1 MSDFIS
7 RKEAVDRI
15 TDGYQNSD
23 GGQDRYAVGIN
34 VGLTKALNALKDVP
48 SAEPERKTGH
58 WVYDENG
65 MDWNLPAWVCSECH
79 GRNGMIP
86 TYIRGK
92 DKMIKVEH
100 PLRWAGSKYCPNC
113 GAKME
118 AEHETD

>member
-1 MSDFIS
+1 MNDMIS
-7 RKEAVDRI
+7 RHAVMNRI
-15 TDGYQNSD
+15 ENEYRKWGDEY
-23 GGQDRYAVGIN
+23 
-34 VGLTKALNALKDVP
+34 DVP
-48 SAEPERKTGH
+48 QILGDIEDLPPAEPERKTGH

-100 PLRWAGSKYCPNC
+100 PLMWAGSKYCPSC

-118 AEHETD
+118 EE

>member
-1 MSDFIS
+1 MNDPIERQAAIIALLEKGQSS
-7 RKEAVDRI
+7 RRYKIGEIWELNFDEIREALA
-15 TDGYQNSD
+15 T
-23 GGQDRYAVGIN
+23 
-34 VGLTKALNALKDVP
+34 VP
-48 SAEPERKTGH
+48 SAEPERKIGQ

-79 GRNGMIP
+79 GRNNMIP

-118 AEHETD
+118 ADHD

>member
-1 MSDFIS
+1 MTDLINRSDAI
-7 RKEAVDRI
+7 DRI
-15 TDGYQNSD
+15 TNQYLDSD
-23 GGQDRYAVGIN
+23 GGRDRYAVGIN
-34 VGLTKALNALKDVP
+34 VGLTKAMNALKDMP

-113 GAKME
+113 GARM
-118 AEHETD
+118 HE